1 MTGVNSQV
9 AFPTLT
15 REQLSRLG
23 PYGEEQVTSE
33 GELLFKQGDECAKF
47 FVVLEGR
54 VELVDASR
62 SPPQVLVEH
71 GAGGFIGED
80 SLLSGQ
86 PVLVTGRVKEAGRV
100 LTISL
105 ERLREIIV
113 VLPDLSDLIINAF
126 LLRHDFLR
134 AEAALGLRIIGS
146 RYSRDTLRL
155 REFALRNHLPHT
167 WVDLDRDSGAERMLC
182 VLGIPPEKTP
192 IAIWQ
197 GREVCCNP
205 SIAELA
211 ELVGLDVR
219 HGDGELLDLVV
230 VGAGP
235 AGLAAA
241 INAASE
247 GLRVVMVEAASVG
260 GQAGT
265 TSKIEN
271 YLGFPSGI
279 SGSDLATRAQLQ
291 AEKFGAGI
299 RVSAEVVGL
308 RCEGNL
314 YVVELFD
321 GSELTSRGIILATG
335 THNRRLPVPRL
346 EAFEGAGV
354 YYEATDTEAALYRD
368 QAVAIV
374 GGGNSAG
381 QAAVFMS
388 ERARRVCL
396 LVRGGELARGMSRYL
411 VSRIERTPN
420 IEVRPHVEVVELHGE
435 GCLTGLQVRDNRKGQ
450 ACKLPARALFVFTG
464 TEPRTDW
471 MRGRL
476 ALDDHGFILTGP
488 ELPRA
493 LDPARGWVLGTREP
507 QALET
512 SLPGVF
518 AAGDVRSGSTKRV
531 ATAVGEGAVA
541 VLLARHYL
549 ATMAREHRA
558 PAPVWRE
565 ERMRVGT

>member
-1 MTGVNSQV
+1 MAGVNPQV

-15 REQLSRLG
+15 REQLAQLG
-23 PYGEEQVTSE
+23 PYGTEQVTRQ
-33 GELLFKQGDECAKF
+33 GELLFQEGDACYDF
-47 FVVLEGR
+47 LVVLEGR
-54 VELVDASR
+54 VELLDTSR
-62 SPPQVLVEH
+62 SPPHVLVEH
-71 GAGGFIGED
+71 GAGGFLGED
-80 SLLSGQ
+80 SLLTGQ

-100 LTISL
+100 LAIPP

-113 VLPDLSDLIINAF
+113 VLPDLSDLIVNAF
-126 LLRHDFLR
+126 LLRRDFLR
-134 AEAALGLRIIGS
+134 QEVALGLRIIGS

-192 IAIWQ
+192 IVVWQ

-205 SIAELA
+205 SLAELA

-219 HGDGELLDLVV
+219 RGAGELLDLVV

-235 AGLAAA
+235 AGLAAS

-247 GLRVVMVEAASVG
+247 GLRVVVVEASSVG

-271 YLGFPSGI
+271 YLGFPAGI

-308 RCEGNL
+308 RCEGDL
-314 YVVELFD
+314 YVVELSD
-321 GSELTSRGIILATG
+321 GCELTSRGVILATG

-346 EAFEGAGV
+346 ETFEGEGV

-368 QAVAIV
+368 EAVAIV

-396 LVRGGELARGMSRYL
+396 LVRGGELSQGMSRYL

-420 IEVRPHVEVVELHGE
+420 IEVRPHMEVVELHGE
-435 GCLTGLQVRDNRKGQ
+435 GCLTGLRVRDNREGRVH
-450 ACKLPARALFVFTG
+450 KLPARALFVFTG
-464 TEPRTDW
+464 SEPRTGW
-471 MRGRL
+471 LRGRL
-476 ALDDHGFILTGP
+476 ALDEHGFILTGP

-493 LDPARGWVLGTREP
+493 RDRAHGWVLGAREP
-507 QALET
+507 HALET

-541 VLLARHYL
+541 VLLARQYL
-549 ATMAREHRA
+549 VNAAREHRSPEA
-558 PAPVWRE
+558 RLA
-565 ERMRVGT
+565 